1 VRRTPRPAL
10 PVRPRPVLGTLVT
23 AVLALALGATSAACA
38 PSGPTITLYNAQHQ
52 DLAQAWIDAFTAE
65 TGIQV
70 ETRRGGDFELANQI
84 IAEGDASPSDVFI
97 TENSPALSMLS
108 AEGRLAPLQQ
118 ATLDQVPTQFRSG
131 NGDWVGIAARST
143 VMIYNPSMVGAD
155 QLPSSITE
163 LDQPQWKD
171 RVGVA
176 AGGADFQAIAS
187 AVYAVEGDAR
197 AGEWLAGLKENA
209 RIYQNN
215 IAIMKAVNAGEV
227 PTGVIYHYYWYKDRA
242 ESGQD
247 SRNTELKFFGG
258 KDAGAFVS
266 VSGGGVLAS
275 SRHPEE
281 AQRFIA
287 FISGKAGQQ
296 VLSETLALEYPV
308 GADTPAS
315 QDLKPFSE
323 LDPPA
328 IDPNTLNG
336 PKVISEMQRVGLI

>member
-1 VRRTPRPAL
+1 MRRTPPAL
-10 PVRPRPVLGTLVT
+10 LAGRTSVVRAVVLT
-23 AVLALALGATSAACA
+23 AVASVVAAMAVGCA
-38 PSGPTITLYNAQHQ
+38 PSQPTITLYNAQHQ
-52 DLAQAWIDAFTAE
+52 DLAQAWIDGFTAE
-65 TGIQV
+65 TGIRV
-70 ETRRGGDFELANQI
+70 DTRRGGDFELANQI
-84 IAEGDASPSDVFI
+84 VAEGDASPADVFL

-108 AEGRLAPLQQ
+108 DQGRLARLPQ
-118 ATLDQVPTQFRSG
+118 ATLDQVPARFSSG
-131 NGDWVGIAARST
+131 KADWIGIAARST
-143 VMIYNPSMVGAD
+143 VLIYNPSLIGAD
-155 QLPSSITE
+155 KLPASITE
-163 LDQPQWKD
+163 LGEPQWKD

-197 AGEWLAGLKENA
+197 AGAWLTGLKTNA
-209 RIYQNN
+209 RVYQNN

-247 SRNTELKFFGG
+247 SRNTELKFFGNQ
-258 KDAGAFVS
+258 DAGAFVS

-275 SRHPEE
+275 SKHQQE
-281 AQRFIA
+281 AQRFLTY
-287 FISGKAGQQ
+287 ISGKTGQQ
-296 VLSETLALEYPV
+296 VLTETVALEYPV
-308 GADTPAS
+308 GVDS
-315 QDLKPFSE
+315 QPSPTLKPFSE